1 MGAIIAEL
9 QPGMLYEFE
18 GRDHTADALAKELLL
33 VVAAQEISG
42 VDAPPIGFSRSH
54 STTAA
59 PEYTIVK
66 RDDATLYIV
75 TDDAVVETTN
85 A

>member
-9 QPGMLYEFE
+9 KPGMLYEFQ
-18 GRDHTADALAKELLL
+18 GQDHTADALAKELLL
-33 VVAAQEISG
+33 IVAAQEISG
-42 VDAPPIGFSRSH
+42 TDAPPIEFSRSH
-54 STTAA
+54 STGAV

-66 RDDATLYIV
+66 RDDATVYIV
-75 TDDAVVETTN
+75 TDDAVIETTN